1 MAARQ
6 AGSACRTGVA
16 EARHGTGCVIR
27 YCCVMRSDSGLI
39 GRGTDG
45 NGARGDGARGGGTP
59 GTGSA
64 VLVQSVDR
72 AISVLEI
79 LARHGPVAVTEIA
92 QELGVHKST
101 AFRLLVVLERRGLVQ
116 QVAERGKYQLG
127 FGIVRLAGATTASL
141 DLTQQSRPVSERLAA
156 EIGETVNV
164 AVLESGYAVNIDQAR
179 GPAAVT
185 SHNWV
190 GQRTPLH
197 ATSSGKVLLASMP
210 PEARDQILAGP
221 LERYTPHTI
230 TDPARLREELAQ
242 VAGRGYATTS
252 EELELG
258 LNAVAAPIRIYDG
271 SVAAAISASG
281 PSYRLGV
288 ERMPEVARIVIAG
301 AADISARLG
310 YSR

>member
-1 MAARQ
+1 M
-6 AGSACRTGVA
+6 S
-16 EARHGTGCVIR
+16 
-27 YCCVMRSDSGLI
+27 SDSEPT
-39 GRGTDG
+39 GRRS
-45 NGARGDGARGGGTP
+45 NGAGTRPGGG
-59 GTGSA
+59 A

-79 LARHGPVAVTEIA
+79 LARHGPAAVTDIA
-92 QELGVHKST
+92 AELGVHKST

-116 QVAERGKYQLG
+116 QVAERGRYQLG

-156 EIGETVNV
+156 DVGETVNL
-164 AVLESGYAVNIDQAR
+164 AVLESAFAVNIDQAR

-197 ATSSGKVLLASMP
+197 ATSSGKLLLAHMP
-210 PEARDQILAGP
+210 PADRERILAGP
-221 LERYTPHTI
+221 LERFTPHTI
-230 TDPARLREELAQ
+230 TDPVRLRQELADA
-242 VAGRGYATTS
+242 VSRGYATTT

-258 LNAVAAPIRIYDG
+258 LNAVAAPIRIFDG

-281 PSYRLGV
+281 PSYRLRA
-288 ERMPEVARIVIAG
+288 ERMPEVAGLVVAG
-301 AADISARLG
+301 AAEISARLG
-310 YSR
+310 FSIPPPIAS